1 MHNVGVGEGARHLAN
16 GVGLANVRKELV
28 TQALTLRRTTH
39 NTRDINERN
48 GRGNN
53 ALRTEDLGELVQTCI
68 GKRNDTHIRFDGC
81 EGIVRSQN
89 GRAGQSIKQS
99 GLANVGQAGD
109 TNS

>member
-39 NTRDINERN
+39 NTRDIHERN
-48 GRGNN
+48 GRGND
-53 ALRTEDLGELVQTCI
+53 ALRTKDLGELVQTRI
-68 GKRNDTHIRFDGC
+68 GKRNDAHIRFDGC
-81 EGIVRSQN
+81 EGVVRSQN
-89 GRAGQSIKQS
+89 SRAGQSIKQS